1 METGRITIEHVKVD
15 VVNGRREETREQY
28 YTCWCEVKSLSS
40 TEAYSALQTG
50 LSTTIL
56 FEVRRCKKIESMR
69 LNQKEYEVN
78 YKGTRLK
85 IYSVTPMFVD
95 SQKVQIKCTTEE

>member
-15 VVNGRREETREQY
+15 VVNGRREETREPY
-28 YTCWCEVKSLSS
+28 YACWCEVKSLSS

-56 FEVRRCKKIESMR
+56 FEVRRCKRLSLCAFVRRNMR
-69 LNQKEYEVN
+69 STTKE
-78 YKGTRLK
+78 
-85 IYSVTPMFVD
+85 PD
-95 SQKVQIKCTTEE
+95 